1 MSDPFVG
8 EIRLF
13 GFPRVPTGWLA
24 CDGASVP
31 ISQYDVL
38 FALIGTTYGGDGV
51 TTFNVPDLRGRLPLS
66 QGNGRG
72 LTPRVL
78 GEIGGEEAHIL
89 LGSEMPSHSHSLL
102 STTTPGT
109 TPTPDPSLHLATS
122 SIASAKV
129 YAPQADVPGDDVM
142 APSIGATGNNLPHD
156 NMMPTLTCNYCICW
170 SGIFPAQSV

>member
-1 MSDPFVG
+1 MSDPYVG

-13 GFPRVPTGWLA
+13 GFPRIPEGWLA
-24 CDGASVP
+24 CNGASVP

-51 TTFNVPDLRGRLPLS
+51 TSFNLPDLRGRVPLA
-66 QGNGRG
+66 QGAGRG

-78 GEIGGEEAHIL
+78 GEVSGQETHL
-89 LGSEMPSHSHSLL
+89 LIRTEMPSHSHSLV
-102 STTTPGT
+102 STTNAGT
-109 TPTPDPSLHLATS
+109 TPTPGPTVHLATS

-129 YAPQADVPGDDVM
+129 YAPQANVPSYDVM
-142 APSIGATGNNLPHD
+142 APALSITGNNEPHD

-170 SGIFPAQSV
+170 SGVFPSPSV